1 MSKRRAI
8 QKGTTTMHTHHITN
22 FAGLAFVLGAV
33 FLIGF
38 IAVIEYRAVYAT
50 LQRAAREQRRRRE
63 QYEPL
68 DLDHWR
74 GESHEAGEPRR

>member
-1 MSKRRAI
+1 
-8 QKGTTTMHTHHITN
+8 MHHVTN

-33 FLIGF
+33 FLIAF

-63 QYEPL
+63 RYEPL
-68 DLDHWR
+68 DLDHWT
-74 GESHEAGEPRR
+74 EELHEAGEPRR